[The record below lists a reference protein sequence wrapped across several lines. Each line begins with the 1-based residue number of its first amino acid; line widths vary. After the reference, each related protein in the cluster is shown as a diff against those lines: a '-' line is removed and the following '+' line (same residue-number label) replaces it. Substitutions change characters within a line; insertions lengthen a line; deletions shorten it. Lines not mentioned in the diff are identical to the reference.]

1 MKCASI
7 SAPVSTQTRHTFSAP
22 AAPRS
27 KTLYLLL
34 ALFVL
39 AAMLVSSAWA
49 VNLTALA
56 SIGGPLQSALTQLDD
71 LTPGVKALIGVIGF
85 LVAFIALAAARN
97 ASPVMFYLMM
107 LIFGAVGLPIG
118 GAILGAVI

>member
-1 MKCASI
+1 MNCASN
-7 SAPVSTQTRHTFSAP
+7 SALASIQSRHTFSGP
-22 AAPRS
+22 AAPKRKS
-27 KTLYLLL
+27 FYLLL
-34 ALFVL
+34 ALFIAV
-39 AAMLVSSAWA
+39 AMLVSSAWA

>member
-1 MKCASI
+1 MRYATI
-7 SAPVSTQTRHTFSAP
+7 SAPAISPTRHVCFALTAPKRKTFC
-22 AAPRS
+22 
-27 KTLYLLL
+27 LLL
-34 ALFVL
+34 ALFIAVTL
-39 AAMLVSSAWA
+39 LMSSAWA
-49 VNLTALA
+49 VDLTALA
-56 SIGGPLQSALTQLDD
+56 SIGGPLQSALTQLAD

>member
-1 MKCASI
+1 MKYASI
-7 SAPVSTQTRHTFSAP
+7 SAPVSTQNRHTFMAL
-22 AAPRS
+22 AAPKS
-27 KTLYLLL
+27 KTFYFLL
-34 ALFVL
+34 AFSFAVALL
-39 AAMLVSSAWA
+39 MSSAWA

-56 SIGGPLQSALTQLDD
+56 SIGGPLQSALTQLDE